1 MLFDE
6 KQSST
11 YIYVYGIVVNL
22 SGILEVCSFNYSLS
36 KRFPGR
42 VLVMK

>member
-22 SGILEVCSFNYSLS
+22 SGILEVCGF
-36 KRFPGR
+36 FPGR

>member
-6 KQSST
+6 EESST

-22 SGILEVCSFNYSLS
+22 SGMLEVCGF
-36 KRFPGR
+36 FPGR